1 MKGIR
6 KTGLRGFFGKQR
18 RTVIMSTSMEREAVK
33 RWDGGWN
40 DPTQAI
46 QPGKLKT
53 FQQLHTSP
61 SEAPGEKG

>member
-1 MKGIR
+1 
-6 KTGLRGFFGKQR
+6 
-18 RTVIMSTSMEREAVK
+18 MSTSMEREAVK

-61 SEAPGEKG
+61 SEAPGRKDRNKLLLWGGILACVTGMAGT

>member
-1 MKGIR
+1 
-6 KTGLRGFFGKQR
+6 
-18 RTVIMSTSMEREAVK
+18 MSTSMEREAVK

-61 SEAPGEKG
+61 SEALGEKG